1 MKQNDRSVQNT
12 VSSVMWNGFQWKSVH
27 FYKVQRRC
35 CPARRNFCVK
45 GRYCCVT
52 SGGWITYR
60 AVWPQWQT
68 SALLLIFALFHWW
81 PHHSHLPLH
90 RSSVPPPKVTYGCLS
105 GPWPS
110 ASLLASFTSLSDSL
124 PLGTPSRHF
133 WFTPPLRAAS
143 CFSLHGTYILVGAA
157 GGTYGQMNSV

>member
-52 SGGWITYR
+52 SGGWIMYR

-90 RSSVPPPKVTYGCLS
+90 RSSVAPPTPRLCMVAYLDLDPQLLSWLHLHLSLIPCLWGLLPGIS
-105 GPWPS
+105 GLLHLWGLLP
-110 ASLLASFTSLSDSL
+110 ASPFMELIF
-124 PLGTPSRHF
+124 
-133 WFTPPLRAAS
+133 
-143 CFSLHGTYILVGAA
+143 
-157 GGTYGQMNSV
+157 

>member
-90 RSSVPPPKVTYGCLS
+90 RSSVPPPQGYVWLPIWTLTLSFSPGFIYISLWFLAFGDSFQAFLVYSTSEGCFLLLPSWNLYFSWGS
-105 GPWPS
+105 GWNIWP
-110 ASLLASFTSLSDSL
+110 
-124 PLGTPSRHF
+124 
-133 WFTPPLRAAS
+133 
-143 CFSLHGTYILVGAA
+143 
-157 GGTYGQMNSV
+157 NE